1 MALRGHL
8 PDGGWCPV
16 RWFAADAYGPWQ
28 FTVFRVVFGAYLA
41 VHFFAL
47 APYAPEVFGP
57 AGMIPDPGLLPS
69 AGVFPN
75 PLNLLAAD
83 AALVAAVATLG
94 VLAVAF
100 AVGCARR
107 IVALLLWFGWAC
119 LFHRNVFIA
128 NPSLP
133 YVGWLLLA
141 CAVLPAGEPWSMW
154 PRRTMDGAVW
164 RMHPWILGGAWLLL
178 GAGYTFSGV
187 HKAASESWQNGLAI
201 KYVLELP
208 TARDVWWKDLLLAL
222 PDLFHRANTWAAL
235 LLELVFLPLCLFRR
249 TRPWVFL
256 AMLAMHTGILLT
268 VSIADLTMG
277 MLVFHLFV
285 VEPDWGIDRRLA
297 KLVVIDA
304 GGGWGARVV
313 GFLRAADT
321 CRVLRVARPT
331 TPTTPTTL
339 VYQRGER
346 QLVRSTALVWAV
358 ADLGGVWR
366 LALVLLAVPR
376 PLRDRVYD
384 AVAARLDACPLDASR
399 ARPLTLGPD

>member
-1 MALRGHL
+1 MK
-8 PDGGWCPV
+8 
-16 RWFAADAYGPWQ
+16 WFAADAYGPWQ
-28 FTVFRVVFGAYLA
+28 FTLFRVVLGAYLA

-57 AGMIPDPGLLPS
+57 AGMIPDPALLPS
-69 AGVFPN
+69 FGIFPN
-75 PLNLLAAD
+75 PLHLLVAD
-83 AALVAAVATLG
+83 TALVAALVVLG
-94 VLAVAF
+94 VLALAF
-100 AVGCARR
+100 AVGFARR
-107 IVALLLWFGWAC
+107 IVAVLLWFGWAC

-141 CAVLPAGEPWSMW
+141 CAVLPDGEPWSMW
-154 PRRTMDGAVW
+154 PRRRDGW
-164 RMHPWILGGAWLLL
+164 QMHPWILAGAWLLL

-222 PDLFHRANTWAAL
+222 PDSFHRANTWAAL
-235 LLELVFLPLCLFRR
+235 LLEIAFLPLCLFRR

-256 AMLAMHTGILLT
+256 AMLGMHTGILLT
-268 VSIADLTMG
+268 VSIADLTAG

-285 VEPDWGIDRRLA
+285 VEPDWGIDRRIP
-297 KLVVIDA
+297 KLVVVDD

-313 GFLRAADT
+313 RFLGAADT
-321 CRVLRVARPT
+321 AGVLRFSRPPSATST
-331 TPTTPTTL
+331 TTTSTTTATTSSL
-339 VYQRGER
+339 VYQRGHRE
-346 QLVRSTALVWAV
+346 LHRSTALLMAV

-366 LALVLLAVPR
+366 LALVVLGVPR
-376 PLRDRVYD
+376 PLRDAVYD
-384 AVAARLDACPLDASR
+384 AVAARLDSGGPLH
-399 ARPLTLGPD
+399 